1 MSPPDNPLS
10 PDRGRVH
17 HPSQFDDVRRG
28 NADVAAAMRVR
39 PAEPGE
45 GPRWNKFLE
54 QAEHGNFYQRFEW
67 GAANRELLRLP
78 TTFLLAERGSEI
90 TGILPLVHVKS
101 RLFGDIL
108 SSMPFVNFGGPAAT
122 DGGSEAALVEAAC
135 RQAEERGCDYLE
147 IRANRKLEPLPST
160 SHKVSM
166 TLRLEGDADAMMASF
181 TSKHRANIRRT
192 YRDGISVRAGGRELL
207 DPFYTLLSKSW
218 RATGTPLYRK
228 RYFEGLLDRFG
239 DDLRIFVAYKGED
252 PLATAMNG
260 HFRKT
265 VEGMWAG
272 IDPAHRNLQPNYVL
286 FFEMIRDACERG
298 YQHFHL
304 GRSTEGSG
312 AARFKA
318 RWGAEPQPLY
328 WSYHLVNR
336 EDLPALNPDNPKY
349 ALAIRAW
356 RRLPL
361 FATRLLGPPLARLLP

>member
-1 MSPPDNPLS
+1 VHRPLQPDE
-10 PDRGRVH
+10 
-17 HPSQFDDVRRG
+17 VRRG
-28 NADVAAAMRVR
+28 SAAVPPALRVR

-78 TTFLLAERGSEI
+78 PTFLLAERGSEI
-90 TGILPLVHVKS
+90 TGILPLVQVKS
-101 RLFGDIL
+101 RLFGNIL

-122 DGGSEAALVEAAC
+122 DAASEAALVEAAC
-135 RQAEERGCDYLE
+135 RQAEERRCDYLE
-147 IRANRKLEPLPST
+147 IRANRTLEPLPST

-166 TLRLEGDADAMMASF
+166 MLALEGDADAMMESF
-181 TSKHRANIRRT
+181 SSKHRASIRRT
-192 YRDGISVRAGGRELL
+192 YRDGISVRVGGRELL

-218 RATGTPLYRK
+218 RAMGTPLYRK
-228 RYFEGLLDRFG
+228 RYFEGLFDQFG
-239 DDLRIFVAYKGED
+239 DDLRIFVAFRGEV

-272 IDPAHRNLQPNYVL
+272 MDPAYRNLQPNYVL
-286 FFEMIRDACERG
+286 FFEMIRDSCERG
-298 YQHFHL
+298 YERFHL

-312 AARFKA
+312 SATFKA
-318 RWGAEPQPLY
+318 RWGAELQRLY
-328 WSYHLVNR
+328 WSYHLVGR
-336 EDLPALNPDNPKY
+336 DELPALNPDNPKY
-349 ALAIRAW
+349 ALAMRAW

-361 FATRLLGPPLARLLP
+361 FATRFLGPPLARLLP